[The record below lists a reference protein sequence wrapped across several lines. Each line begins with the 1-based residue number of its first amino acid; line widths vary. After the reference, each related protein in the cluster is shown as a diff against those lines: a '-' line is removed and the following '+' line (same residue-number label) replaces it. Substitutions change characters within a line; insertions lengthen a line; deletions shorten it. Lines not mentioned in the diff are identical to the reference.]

1 MSEPQPEQPDYTP
14 QPNQILATPDTV
26 DSCRQEYADGADV
39 RARLGWKDTH

>member
-14 QPNQILATPDTV
+14 QPNRILATPDTAEQ
-26 DSCRQEYADGADV
+26 CMAEYQDAPDV